1 MSRMANSLVKRLMNI
16 SPSILPFADA
26 GTKELPMKQ
35 LLRLSLFQ
43 VTVGMA
49 IVLMI
54 GTLNRVM
61 IVELAVPAWVV
72 ALMLALPLL
81 FAPFRAMIGFR
92 SDTHRSVLGWR
103 RVPFIWLGTMLQFG
117 GFAIMPFALLILSGD
132 TTGPIVI
139 GELAAGLAFLL
150 VGAGLHTV
158 QTVGLALATDLAP
171 AHARPRVVALLCA
184 MLLVGMGA
192 SAMIFGALLHHFSEV
207 RLIQV
212 VQGAAVVTMLLN
224 CIALWKQEPRSAALK
239 PSGEPPAYF
248 VDAWEAF
255 STEGQ
260 NRRRLIATALGT
272 AAFSMQDVLLEP
284 YGGKILHLPVG
295 TTTALTTMLAVGGG
309 AGLYIAAKWLAR
321 GADAH
326 RVAATGAV
334 VGLIA
339 FAAVIFAAPVG
350 SGNLFGAGVTLIG
363 LGGGLFAHGTLTA
376 SMGFSHASD
385 RGLALGAWGAAQAT
399 AAGLAIAFS
408 GCVHDIVSSLAMQGV
423 FGEALT
429 DPATGYSVVYTIEIM
444 LLFATLAA
452 IGPLVRPANEQP
464 KPEVKTFDLIPTPD
478 LNPGVT
484 R

>member
-1 MSRMANSLVKRLMNI
+1 MITRTIVKKLMNI

-26 GTKELPMKQ
+26 GTAELPMGR

-49 IVLMI
+49 AVLMI

-61 IVELAVPAWVV
+61 IVELGVPAWIV

-139 GELAAGLAFLL
+139 GQLAAGLAFLL

-192 SAMIFGALLHHFSEV
+192 SAMIFGVLLHHFSEV

-212 VQGAAVVTMLLN
+212 VQGAAVVTMFLN
-224 CIALWKQEPRSAALK
+224 CVALWKQEPRSAALK
-239 PSGEPPAYF
+239 PTGEPPAYF
-248 VDAWEAF
+248 GDAWETF
-255 STEGQ
+255 STAGQ

-295 TTTALTTMLAVGGG
+295 TTTALTAMLAAGGG
-309 AGLYIAAKWLAR
+309 TGLYIAAKWLMR

-326 RVAATGAV
+326 RVAATGVV

-339 FAAVIFAAPVG
+339 FAAVIFAAPLS
-350 SGNLFGAGVTLIG
+350 SGHLFGVGVTLIG

-376 SMGFSHASD
+376 SMGFSQASD

-408 GCVHDIVSSLAMQGV
+408 GCAYDAVSTLAAQGV
-423 FGEALT
+423 LGEALT
-429 DPATGYSVVYTIEIM
+429 DPATGYAVVYSIEII
-444 LLFATLAA
+444 LLFATLVA
-452 IGPLVRPANEQP
+452 IGPLVRAANDQHRPES
-464 KPEVKTFDLIPTPD
+464 KPFDLIPTAD
-478 LNPGVT
+478 LNTGVT